1 MVVRIEPHTRRGILD
16 RLELELMRAKS
27 IDVDEKLFIRVDGVS
42 AIDYGVSKLLSHYE
56 PYLKHL
62 KKLHKYDGDLRDLM
76 KTLIV
81 ESIIADAFEK
91 FENMLSYAGLDVNN
105 VDKALNTVR
114 NYLYGRAKMD
124 IGPLARAY
132 RKGYIPK
139 SSLRTF
145 RVALYLLGEA
155 YGLPVLTIL
164 NILLSKKE
172 ATIDELLQY
181 ATREQLY
188 IVLGILK
195 LIMRDKMIGYKYPGV
210 TNIAPP
216 FFNDLIG
223 VVCIVR

>member
-1 MVVRIEPHTRRGILD
+1 MRIEPHTRREILS
-16 RLELELMRAKS
+16 RLELELRRAKN
-27 IDVDEKLFIRVDGVS
+27 INVDEKLFIRVDGVS
-42 AIDYGVSKLLSHYE
+42 AIDYGVSKLLSRYE

-62 KKLHKYDGDLRDLM
+62 KKLYKYDGDLRDLM

-81 ESIIADAFEK
+81 ESIIADALEK
-91 FENMLSYAGLDVNN
+91 FKNLLLYVGWDVNN
-105 VDKALNTVR
+105 IDKKLNTVR
-114 NYLYGRAKMD
+114 NYLYGRTKLD

-132 RKGYIPK
+132 REGYIPK
-139 SSLRTF
+139 DSLRTF
-145 RVALYLLGEA
+145 KVVLYLFGEA
-155 YGLPVLTIL
+155 YGLPVSTIL
-164 NILLSKKE
+164 NILLSMKE
-172 ATIDELLQY
+172 AIVDELLQH

-195 LIMRDKMIGYKYPGV
+195 LMMRDKMIGYKYPGV